1 MVGKVW
7 DEYGG
12 SGLGE
17 EGLGL
22 GWRALSGCKRLRKSL
37 GAKNE
42 YGWPNMDLKGFDWVW
57 GAWDRCKGL

>member
-12 SGLGE
+12 TGLGE

-22 GWRALSGCKRLRKSL
+22 GGGPRVGVT
-37 GAKNE
+37 G
-42 YGWPNMDLKGFDWVW
+42 
-57 GAWDRCKGL
+57 